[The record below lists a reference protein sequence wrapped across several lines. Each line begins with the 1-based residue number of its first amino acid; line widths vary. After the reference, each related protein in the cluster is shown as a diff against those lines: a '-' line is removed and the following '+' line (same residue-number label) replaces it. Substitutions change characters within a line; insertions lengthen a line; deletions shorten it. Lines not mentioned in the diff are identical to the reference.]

1 MHEWLIVEN
10 NKFYKLQNYVSKQKH
25 IVIIIVSNEAALC
38 PELEYSVMLEISM
51 CNHMVM
57 SEGIWLFDHLIMGD
71 ELHISQL
78 WILTCLSWIILI
90 KNSTLSNVYS
100 LNWLKFI
107 FFRIFRQIPVRI
119 LFDVLF
125 HVFRFSKVSFNALT
139 TFIHNILKLYRWTE
153 GCHGNFVILHVKLQ
167 INTEILCQS

>member
-1 MHEWLIVEN
+1 M
-10 NKFYKLQNYVSKQKH
+10 
-25 IVIIIVSNEAALC
+25 SNEAALC
-38 PELEYSVMLEISM
+38 PELEYSVMQEISR

-57 SEGIWLFDHLIMGD
+57 SEGNNFVCTFCPKHLIMGD
-71 ELHISQL
+71 ELHSQL

-90 KNSTLSNVYS
+90 KNSTLSKVYS

-107 FFRIFRQIPVRI
+107 FFRIFWQIPVRI

-139 TFIHNILKLYRWTE
+139 TFIHNILKLHKWTE